1 MINFS
6 SIIRE
11 AVFLIQLVQLARAAE
26 VDLKKIQTLPW
37 KQIAHYDAVTD
48 RQTDRQTFC
57 TKNSYASTERQLAKP
72 ETTLLRLKRPL
83 LGVFS
88 PKVRLRNPRSFL
100 IDETFPNPGNRKWQT
115 LDFSV
120 AFQIIFRW

>member
-48 RQTDRQTFC
+48 RQTDRQTLFC
-57 TKNSYASTERQLAKP
+57 TKTSYASTERQLAKP

-83 LGVFS
+83 LGVFL
-88 PKVRLRNPRSFL
+88 PKCAQKS
-100 IDETFPNPGNRKWQT
+100 TFVSN
-115 LDFSV
+115 
-120 AFQIIFRW
+120 